1 MHKIYRIK
9 TVRIKYLAKKFQ
21 NINFFFDEN
30 ETKQCSKHKLKA
42 NKTLK
47 KKLRRKKLHA
57 KNQNKNFWNKI
68 KRNKLGKGWKQNP
81 GRKNELKFCLTFF
94 TELQKQKFMYKI
106 YRIKNVCIK
115 YLAKILE
122 HKFF

>member
-1 MHKIYRIK
+1 M
-9 TVRIKYLAKKFQ
+9 
-21 NINFFFDEN
+21 N
-30 ETKQCSKHKLKA
+30 
-42 NKTLK
+42 

-122 HKFF
+122 HNFFDENETKKCSKHKLNAKKKVQRKS